1 MKRMKQML
9 SWLLV
14 FAMVFSL
21 VPVNPVQAEGEEDL
35 EYDVRLQSGIEAK
48 NGTFGG
54 YNGEDFSLSVPE
66 GQEGVEAEEYEG
78 CYKVKNKNSFTFHIT
93 VPEGYGT
100 DYMEVLNN
108 GEVLEDVTFES
119 QGNNV
124 YAVTIP
130 VNSYTYLV
138 VRDSSYYSVQIDQLT
153 SSFNCYV
160 GNMEDGQSFTGVR
173 QHDSCTFYISQ
184 YDTQSGD
191 INNLDITI
199 NGESISTDSLT
210 KVDDGIWSYTIAEV
224 TQNQDIKV
232 YEKGGAITLSVC
244 DIPENGYEVL
254 DAEGA
259 ECEITDNQVCFST
272 EKNGTVTF
280 QVRGNTDTLDYGLF
294 LNEKELPA
302 TRTGENTYSYTVS
315 DISWSAAVSFKK
327 KYKLAS
333 NVGVIPCT
341 EDGTPLDGYDA
352 SGVKEFYAV
361 SYGLV
366 YFKPADTAGRYKIHT
381 QAGQDVSCNES
392 KVFSIYM
399 LEEDITI
406 TAAKQYAVTIGSQA
420 NCYIDIEL
428 TDTVECQWD
437 EETGMTKW
445 YTAEGITFKVF
456 VDAEYDTEKMQV
468 ALKGEDGTET
478 PINAGEPSVDENGT
492 RTYSFTSGT
501 LTQNAVIDVKGIY
514 SNEPYG
520 IYIDCDA
527 ADFED
532 VSIEVKDEDGTTLEK
547 VQGMDADYTYENLKE
562 GKAYQLILSSETVD
576 LSKIRALA
584 DGADLSFE
592 KQGDTA
598 YVADITSVTLIKLA
612 LGNKFYV
619 DYEYTDGN
627 GDGGYLCLFGSED
640 GENLRGFQNAGNLKF
655 WINSDD
661 GGYTSEHA
669 VVTHITDSKGSE
681 VAFTKEENVA
691 VDDYG
696 TKRTVYTVNVKDDIT
711 IYFEGMEPCK
721 YDVYMPI
728 PSAAD
733 GYTISELQVSYD
745 YGDSFETVE
754 GISDSK
760 KTYKKYSGLV
770 SDTPVRF
777 TLTVP
782 SGSAAPLVSQKI
794 SDATME
800 DSVDTIQADSVTANS
815 DNSLTYTYS
824 FWLSSTVEILATTNT
839 REIEVVTKNGAGYVE
854 YDESEQCW
862 GIYDKE
868 EEDGR
873 ILLANIYDLP
883 KIVDKADTDKKYDFW
898 LEFARSYD
906 DESDTSTQSYRLKKN
921 SGNAVF
927 TAYDSKNQ
935 PNTSLCKHE
944 DFIDSGMYILPA
956 NHYKLVVDT
965 SCIIP
970 YVNYISLATEREEL
984 TIAPIEKDGAA
995 YRSETLGNQT
1005 YYIPES
1011 DVFYFTVTAQE
1022 KADFDDMAIDW
1033 QYMDYEESGVSDDGL
1048 TRTYKLTNISSD
1060 ADIRTAYQSN
1070 LQIKKGKNVSL
1081 STDSFYGSMWENE
1094 ENKDVRTV
1102 KNLASGTAF
1111 QLNTS
1116 VKKGYDPDSIKV
1128 KHEHNGIVDTYSVEG
1143 GQVYHGLD
1151 RWCDV
1156 ILYPGDNVFYATE
1169 PKKAVYNMNVS
1180 QSTAYTIEPVN
1191 GSRTTVEYGGSF
1203 SFRIK
1208 GNTGYDLSS
1217 ITVTADGQK
1226 MTPDKNGI
1234 YTISN
1239 IKSDYD
1245 IAVTGYK
1252 TSSFIVTFKDY
1263 NGKVIGKSQTV
1274 AFGKSAKAPAA
1285 PKRKGYTF
1293 AGWDKSFS
1301 NVKQNLVVTATYKPI
1316 LVSSIKIN
1324 GDITKLAAGKS
1335 VTLKAETAPL
1345 DALNTGVT
1353 WSSSNNKYA
1362 TVTAAGKVT
1371 AKKAGGGKT
1380 VTITATAKD
1389 GSGRKATYKIKI
1401 YKNAVKKI
1409 KLSAK
1414 SKSVKPGKKVT
1425 IKAKV
1430 SPSKNINK
1438 TLKWSSSNEKYATVN
1453 SKGVVTTKKAGKG
1466 KTVTITAKATDG
1478 SNKKATIK
1486 IKIKKK

>member
-21 VPVNPVQAEGEEDL
+21 VPVNPVQAEGEEEDL
-35 EYDVRLQSGIEAK
+35 EYDVQLQSWIEAK
-48 NGTFGG
+48 NGSFGG
-54 YNGEDFSLSVPE
+54 YSGEEFILSVPE
-66 GQEGVEAEEYEG
+66 GQEGVEAGDCEG
-78 CYKVKNKNSFTFHIT
+78 SYKVKNSFTFHIT

-100 DYMEVLNN
+100 DYMEVLNH
-108 GEVLEDVTFES
+108 GEVLEDITFES

-130 VNSYTYLV
+130 VNDSMYLAV
-138 VRDSSYYSVQIDQLT
+138 KDSSYYSVQLDYLT
-153 SSFNCYV
+153 SSFNCYF
-160 GNMEDGQSFTGVR
+160 GNMENGPSFTGVR

-184 YDTQSGD
+184 YDTESGD
-191 INNLDITI
+191 INDLDITI

-210 KVDDGIWSYTIAEV
+210 KVDDRTWSYTIAEV

-232 YEKGGAITLSVC
+232 YEKGGAIILSVC
-244 DIPENGYEVL
+244 NIPENGYEVL
-254 DAEGA
+254 DAEGT
-259 ECEITDNQVCFST
+259 ECEITGNQVCFST

-280 QVRGNTDTLDYGLF
+280 QVRSNTDTLDYGLF

-327 KYKLAS
+327 KYKVTS
-333 NVGVIPCT
+333 NISVIPCT
-341 EDGTPLDGYDA
+341 EDGTPFSGYDA
-352 SGVKEFYAV
+352 SGVKEFYAA
-361 SYGLV
+361 SYEMV
-366 YFKPADTAGRYKIHT
+366 YFKLADTAGRYKIHT
-381 QAGQDVSCNES
+381 QAGEDVTCDES
-392 KVFSIYM
+392 NVFRIYM
-399 LEEDITI
+399 IEEDITI
-406 TAAKQYAVTIGSQA
+406 TAAKQYAVTIGQQA
-420 NCYIDIEL
+420 NCYIEIDF
-428 TDTVECQWD
+428 TDTVEAWWD
-437 EETGMTKW
+437 EETEMTKW
-445 YTAEGITFKVF
+445 YTTEGITFKVF
-456 VDAEYDTEKMQV
+456 VYAEYDTEKMQV
-468 ALKGEDGTET
+468 TLKGEDGTEI
-478 PINAGEPSVDENGT
+478 PINTGEPSVDEDGT
-492 RTYSFTSGT
+492 RTYSFTSGV

-520 IYIDCDA
+520 IYVAYDA
-527 ADFED
+527 AEFEN
-532 VSIEVKDEDGTTLEK
+532 VSMTVRDEEGNELEK
-547 VQGMDADYTYENLKE
+547 IEEFDADYTYDGLKD
-562 GKAYQLILSSETVD
+562 GKTYELVLSSETVD
-576 LSKIRALA
+576 LTNIRAVA
-584 DGADLSFE
+584 DGENLHFE
-592 KQGDTA
+592 KQGNT
-598 YVADITSVTLIKLA
+598 YVADITSVTHIKLA

-619 DYEYTDGN
+619 DYECTDEN
-627 GDGGYLCLFGSED
+627 GDGYLCLFGSEYN
-640 GENLRGFQNAGNLKF
+640 ESIRGFQNAGNLKF
-655 WINSDD
+655 WINSDYD
-661 GGYTSEHA
+661 AYTSEHA

-681 VAFTKEENVA
+681 VTFTKEENVT

-711 IYFEGMEPCK
+711 IYFEGMETCK

-745 YGDSFETVE
+745 DGDSFETAE

-770 SDTPVRF
+770 YGTFIRF

-782 SGSAAPLVSQKI
+782 SGSAAPLVSEKI

-800 DSVDTIQADSVTANS
+800 DSVVTIQANSVTANS

-839 REIEVVTKNGAGYVE
+839 KEIEVVTKNGAGYVE
-854 YDESEQCW
+854 YDESEQRW
-862 GIYDKE
+862 NIYDKE

-873 ILLANIYDLP
+873 ILLAYFDGLP
-883 KIVDKADTDKKYDFW
+883 KVVDKADTDKEYDFW

-906 DESDTSTQSYRLKKN
+906 DESDTSIQLYRLKKN
-921 SGNAVF
+921 SGNTVF

-935 PNTSLCKHE
+935 PNTSLCMHD
-944 DFIDSGMYILPA
+944 DFIDSGMYTLPA

-970 YVNYISLATEREEL
+970 YVNYISLATEREDL

-995 YRSETLGNQT
+995 YTSETLGNQT
-1005 YYIPES
+1005 YYIPDS

-1022 KADFDDMAIDW
+1022 EADFDDMAIDW

-1060 ADIRTAYQSN
+1060 ADIRIAYQSN
-1070 LQIKKGKNVSL
+1070 LQIKNGENVSL
-1081 STDSFYGSMWENE
+1081 STNSFYGDMWENE
-1094 ENKDVRTV
+1094 ETEDERTV

-1111 QLNTS
+1111 QINTY
-1116 VKKGYDPDSIKV
+1116 VEEGYDPDSIKV

-1143 GQVYHGLD
+1143 GQVYHGRD

-1180 QSTAYTIEPVN
+1180 QSTAYTIELVN
-1191 GSRTTVEYGGSF
+1191 ESKTTVEYGGSF

-1208 GNTGYDLSS
+1208 GNTGYDLSG

-1263 NGKVIGKSQTV
+1263 NGKVIGKPQTV

-1285 PKRKGYTF
+1285 PERKGYTF
-1293 AGWDKSFS
+1293 AGWDRSFS

-1316 LVSSIKIN
+1316 LVSQIKIN
-1324 GDITKLAAGKS
+1324 GDITKLAVGKS
-1335 VTLKAETAPL
+1335 VTLKAETEPL

-1371 AKKAGGGKT
+1371 AKKAGGGKM

-1389 GSGRKATYKIKI
+1389 GSGKKATYKIKI
-1401 YKNAVKKI
+1401 YKSAVKKI

-1414 SKSVKPGKKVT
+1414 SKSVKPGTKVT

>member
-1 MKRMKQML
+1 MKSMKQML

-35 EYDVRLQSGIEAK
+35 EYDVQLQSWIEAK
-48 NGTFGG
+48 NGSFGE
-54 YNGEDFSLSVPE
+54 YSGEDFSLSVPE
-66 GQEGVEAEEYEG
+66 GQEGVEAGEDEWS
-78 CYKVKNKNSFTFHIT
+78 YKVKDTFTFHIT

-100 DYMEVLNN
+100 DYIEVLNH
-108 GEVLEDVTFES
+108 GEVLEDITFES

-130 VNSYTYLV
+130 VNDSMYLA
-138 VRDSSYYSVQIDQLT
+138 VRDSSYYSVWLDQLT
-153 SSFNCYV
+153 SSFNCYF
-160 GNMEDGQSFTGVR
+160 GNTENGQLSIGVR

-191 INNLDITI
+191 IDDLDITI

-210 KVDDGIWSYTIAEV
+210 KVADSIWSYTIAEV

-232 YEKGGAITLSVC
+232 YEKGGTITLSVC
-244 DIPENGYEVL
+244 NIPGNGYEVL
-254 DAEGA
+254 DAEGTK
-259 ECEITDNQVCFST
+259 CEITDDQVCFYT

-280 QVRGNTDTLDYGLF
+280 QVKGNTDALDYGLF
-294 LNEKELPA
+294 LNEKELSA

-327 KYKLAS
+327 KYKVTS
-333 NVGVIPCT
+333 NISVIPCT
-341 EDGTPLDGYDA
+341 EDGTPLTGYDA
-352 SGVKEFYAV
+352 SGVKEFYAA
-361 SYGLV
+361 SYETV
-366 YFKPADTAGRYKIHT
+366 YFKLADTAGRYKIST
-381 QAGQDVSCNES
+381 QAGESVTCDES
-392 KVFSIYM
+392 KVFQFYM
-399 LEEDITI
+399 NEEDITI

-420 NCYIDIEL
+420 NCYVEIEL
-428 TDTVECQWD
+428 TDNVEGQWD
-437 EETGMTKW
+437 EETETLKW
-445 YTAEGITFKVF
+445 YTTEGITFKVF
-456 VDAEYDTEKMQV
+456 VYAEYDTEKMQV
-468 ALKGEDGTET
+468 VLKGEDGTEI
-478 PINAGEPSVDENGT
+478 PINAGETSVDEDGT

-501 LTQNAVIDVKGIY
+501 FTQNAVIDVKGIY

-520 IYIDCDA
+520 IYVAYDVA
-527 ADFED
+527 EFEN
-532 VSIEVKDEDGTTLEK
+532 VSMTVRDEDGNELEK
-547 VQGMDADYTYENLKE
+547 IEEFDADYTYDGLKD
-562 GKAYQLILSSETVD
+562 GKTYELVLSSEIVD
-576 LSKIRALA
+576 LTNIRAVA
-584 DGADLSFE
+584 DDENLHFE
-592 KQGDTA
+592 KQGNT
-598 YVADITSVTLIKLA
+598 YVADITSVRHIELG

-619 DYEYTDGN
+619 DYECTDENGN
-627 GDGGYLCLFGSED
+627 GYLCLFGSEYNK
-640 GENLRGFQNAGNLKF
+640 NLRGFQNAGNLKF
-655 WINSDD
+655 WINSDYD
-661 GGYTSEHA
+661 AYTSEHA

-681 VAFTKEENVA
+681 VAFTKEENVS

-696 TKRTVYTVNVKDDIT
+696 TKRTVYTVNIKDDIT
-711 IYFEGMEPCK
+711 IYFEGMETCK

-728 PSAAD
+728 PSASD

-745 YGDSFETVE
+745 GGDSFVTVT

-760 KTYKKYSGLV
+760 KTYKKYSGLESGV
-770 SDTPVRF
+770 VIKF
-777 TLTVP
+777 ALTVP
-782 SGSAAPLVSQKI
+782 SGSATPLVSKKI

-800 DSVDTIQADSVTANS
+800 DSVTSLQADSVTTNS
-815 DNSLTYTYS
+815 DNSLTYTYTFS
-824 FWLSSTVEILATTNT
+824 LYDTIEILATTNT
-839 REIEVVTKNGAGYVE
+839 KEIEVVTKNGAGYVE
-854 YDESEQCW
+854 YDESEQRW
-862 GIYDKE
+862 NIYDGE

-873 ILLANIYDLP
+873 ILLAYFDALP
-883 KIVDKADTDKKYDFW
+883 KIVDKADTDKEYDFW
-898 LEFARSYD
+898 LGFPESYD
-906 DESDTSTQSYRLKKN
+906 EETGTYSWQYRLKKN
-921 SGNAVF
+921 SENEIL

-935 PNTSLCKHE
+935 PNTSLH
-944 DFIDSGMYILPA
+944 ISSGMYTLPA
-956 NHYKLVVDT
+956 DHYKLVVDT

-970 YVNYISLATEREEL
+970 YVNYISLSSEREDL

-995 YRSETLGNQT
+995 YTSETLGNQT
-1005 YYIPES
+1005 YYIPDS

-1022 KADFDDMAIDW
+1022 EADFDDMAIDW
-1033 QYMDYEESGVSDDGL
+1033 QYMEHEECEASEDGL
-1048 TRTYKLTNISSD
+1048 TKTYKLTNIGSD
-1060 ADIRTAYQSN
+1060 ADIRAAYRSN
-1070 LQIKKGKNVSL
+1070 LQIKNGENVSMD
-1081 STDSFYGSMWENE
+1081 TNSFYGDMWENE
-1094 ENKDVRTV
+1094 ENEDGRTV
-1102 KNLASGTAF
+1102 RNLASGTAF
-1111 QLNTS
+1111 QLDTC
-1116 VKKGYDPDSIKV
+1116 VEEGYDPDSIKV
-1128 KHEHNGIVDTYSVEG
+1128 KHEHSGIVDTYSVYG
-1143 GQVYHGLD
+1143 GYAYHGRD

-1156 ILYPGDNVFYATE
+1156 ILYPGDNVFYVTE
-1169 PKKAVYNMNVS
+1169 PKKAVYNMNLS
-1180 QSTAYTIEPVN
+1180 QSTAYTIELVN
-1191 GSRTTVEYGGSF
+1191 GSKTTVEYGGSF

-1208 GNTGYDLSS
+1208 GNSGYDLSG
-1217 ITVTADGQK
+1217 IIVTADGQK

-1252 TSSFIVTFKDY
+1252 TSSFVVTFKDY
-1263 NGKVIGKSQTV
+1263 NGNVIGKPQTV
-1274 AFGKSAKAPAA
+1274 AFGKSAKAPAN

-1293 AGWDKSFS
+1293 AGWDRSFS

-1316 LVSSIKIN
+1316 LVSRIKIN
-1324 GDITKLAAGKS
+1324 GDITKLAVGKS

-1389 GSGRKATYKIKI
+1389 GSGKKATYKIKI
-1401 YKNAVKKI
+1401 YKSAVKKI